1 MNLADISDAQWT
13 VIVNRLTLHAD
24 NKLLRLIW
32 CGVPGRRGGT
42 PPGGVRAEDLAA
54 EAIVD
59 LLEGRRVWDAARD
72 PDLLDWLRAVID
84 SKVSHLVECKEN
96 RVVRRFLARFTESEN
111 TVVTRGVAD
120 VHRPPDESRAEAE
133 EVAALCESIRVE
145 FAGDDVASR
154 LFRCCVDGIS
164 KPAEMAVILQ
174 LPVQTIYD
182 AQKRL
187 RRGVERILTNRRR
200 TG

>member
-24 NKLLRLIW
+24 NKLRRLIW
-32 CGVPGRRGGT
+32 RGVPGRQGGT
-42 PPGGVRAEDLAA
+42 PAGGVRAEDLAA
-54 EAIVD
+54 DAIID
-59 LLEGRRVWDAARD
+59 LLEGRRVWDFSRN
-72 PDLLDWLRAVID
+72 PDLLDWLRDVID

-96 RVVRRFLARFTESEN
+96 RVLRRFLAEMNEAEITAVSRSSAATQ
-111 TVVTRGVAD
+111 
-120 VHRPPDESRAEAE
+120 RPPDVELAEADDIKE
-133 EVAALCESIRVE
+133 LCESIRVE

-154 LFRCCVDGIS
+154 LFRCCVDGVS
-164 KPAEMAVILQ
+164 KPAEMAVALE

-187 RRGVERILTNRRR
+187 RRGVERILRRR

>member
-1 MNLADISDAQWT
+1 MNLADISDRQWT

-24 NKLLRLIW
+24 NKLRRLIW
-32 CGVPGRRGGT
+32 RGVPGRRGGT
-42 PPGGVRAEDLAA
+42 PAGGVRAEDLAA
-54 EAIVD
+54 ESIID
-59 LLEGRRVWDAARD
+59 LLEGRRVWDATRD
-72 PDLLDWLRAVID
+72 PDLLEWLRDVVD

-96 RVVRRFLARFTESEN
+96 RVLRRFLSDMNEADITAVS
-111 TVVTRGVAD
+111 RGANNSQ
-120 VHRPPDESRAEAE
+120 RPPEESLAEAE

-154 LFRCCVDGIS
+154 LFRCCIDGVS

-187 RRGVERILTNRRR
+187 RRGVERILIQTRR